1 MVGILSKINFTLK
14 NLILLVSNIYH
25 IFHLMLESS
34 ALEGWIPPESV
45 IRGSIYFQGK
55 YRISYTGPYIE
66 NIYILADIVKDKGRI
81 LIIMY

>member
-1 MVGILSKINFTLK
+1 MVGILSKINFTFK

-45 IRGSIYFQGK
+45 KRGV
-55 YRISYTGPYIE
+55 YTSRE
-66 NIYILADIVKDKGRI
+66 NIEYLRQAHI
-81 LIIMY
+81 